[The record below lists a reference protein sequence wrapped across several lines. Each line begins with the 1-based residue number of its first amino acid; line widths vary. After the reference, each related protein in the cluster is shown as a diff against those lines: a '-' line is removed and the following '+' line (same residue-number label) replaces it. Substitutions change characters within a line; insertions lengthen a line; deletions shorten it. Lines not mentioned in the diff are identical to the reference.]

1 MGDLII
7 YAIPF
12 FFLAMGLEYL
22 TLRHAAHDH
31 DHGPDSTAAVDPDA
45 PIGFEAKDTATSLS
59 MGVGHLFI
67 AGAWKLVVLVIYAA
81 IYSISPIQL
90 SPSDWWT
97 WVLLFF
103 VDDLAY
109 YCFHRSHHR
118 IRLFWAMHVVHHSSE
133 HYNFSTALRQDWSP
147 FTSIFFWMPGALL
160 FEPWM
165 IYLAF
170 SWSLLYQFLLHTEA
184 VRKLPRPIEF
194 IFNTPSHHRVHHGSQ
209 EQYLDKNYG
218 GILIIWDRMFG
229 SFEPEEERVRYGL
242 TKNIET
248 FHPVKVA
255 YGEYM
260 NIWRDVRAA
269 DNWHDRFGYAFKG
282 PGWKPAAGQE
292 REAASD
298 PIPPEAADQVG
309 VDQAGR
315 LHQGVHVGRS
325 DELEAPPA

>member
-1 MGDLII
+1 MGGLIL

-31 DHGPDSTAAVDPDA
+31 HHGSGDSEEPV
-45 PIGFEAKDTATSLS
+45 GFEARDTATSLS
-59 MGVGHLFI
+59 MGLGHLFI
-67 AGAWKLVVLVIYAA
+67 AGAWKLVVLVVYAA

-103 VDDLAY
+103 ADDLAY

-147 FTSIFFWMPGALL
+147 FSSIFFWMPGALL

-209 EQYLDKNYG
+209 EQYLDKNYA

-229 SFEPEEERVRYGL
+229 TFEPEAERVRYGL
-242 TKNIET
+242 TKNINT

-255 YGEYM
+255 YGEYL

-269 DNWHDRFGYAFKG
+269 ESWRDRLGYAFKG
-282 PGWKPAAGQE
+282 PGWRPGSDLAA
-292 REAASD
+292 
-298 PIPPEAADQVG
+298 PEAGDEVG
-309 VDQAGR
+309 VHQADR
-315 LHQGVHVGRS
+315 FHQRVHVGRS
-325 DELEAPPA
+325 DELESPRP

>member
-1 MGDLII
+1 MSDLIL

-22 TLRHAAHDH
+22 TLRHAAHEH
-31 DHGPDSTAAVDPDA
+31 AEEQAAIDPDA

-81 IYSISPIQL
+81 IYSVSPIQL

-109 YCFHRSHHR
+109 YAFHRSHHR

-218 GILIIWDRMFG
+218 
-229 SFEPEEERVRYGL
+229 
-242 TKNIET
+242 
-248 FHPVKVA
+248 
-255 YGEYM
+255 
-260 NIWRDVRAA
+260 
-269 DNWHDRFGYAFKG
+269 
-282 PGWKPAAGQE
+282 
-292 REAASD
+292 
-298 PIPPEAADQVG
+298 
-309 VDQAGR
+309 
-315 LHQGVHVGRS
+315 
-325 DELEAPPA
+325 

>member
-1 MGDLII
+1 MGDLIL

-31 DHGPDSTAAVDPDA
+31 GHGEEPGSDGA
-45 PIGFEAKDTATSLS
+45 IGFEAKDTATSLS
-59 MGVGHLFI
+59 MGLGHLFI

-81 IYSISPIQL
+81 IYSVSPFQL

-97 WVLLFF
+97 WILLFF
-103 VDDLAY
+103 ADDLAY

-147 FTSIFFWMPGALL
+147 FSSIFFWMPSALF

-209 EQYLDKNYG
+209 EQYLDKNYA

-229 SFEPEEERVRYGL
+229 SFEPEDERVRYGL

-260 NIWRDVRAA
+260 NIWRDIRAA
-269 DNWHDRFGYAFKG
+269 DSWRDRFRYAFKG
-282 PGWKPAAGQE
+282 PGWKPDG
-292 REAASD
+292 SD
-298 PIPPEAADQVG
+298 RLTPEAGDQVG

-325 DELEAPPA
+325 DELESPRA

>member
-1 MGDLII
+1 MGDLIL

-22 TLRHAAHDH
+22 TLRHAAHE
-31 DHGPDSTAAVDPDA
+31 HGEAQAANPDA

-81 IYSISPIQL
+81 IYEVSPIQL

-103 VDDLAY
+103 ADDLAY

-147 FTSIFFWMPGALL
+147 FSSIFFWMPSALL
-160 FEPWM
+160 FPPWM

-184 VRKLPRPIEF
+184 IDRLPRPIEF

-242 TKNIET
+242 TNNIET
-248 FHPVKVA
+248 LYPVKVA
-255 YGEYM
+255 YGE
-260 NIWRDVRAA
+260 
-269 DNWHDRFGYAFKG
+269 
-282 PGWKPAAGQE
+282 
-292 REAASD
+292 
-298 PIPPEAADQVG
+298 
-309 VDQAGR
+309 
-315 LHQGVHVGRS
+315 
-325 DELEAPPA
+325 